1 MKEERGVVMSA
12 IGCAVESDQQAQDL
26 REDLEQRVALAT
38 PSDMVRGVYF
48 LGTLDAVR
56 GLVGEAGVRQC
67 LEVGGE
73 ARFVEFFNYPVA
85 NYLRMNEVAARVMG
99 PECGGW
105 AEAQRRLGRR
115 ATVDMMRSAAGRAL
129 QLVSRGETRQ
139 VVSTLPSAYRAA
151 VNYGERTVAWEGPNR
166 SRVIMR
172 RDFMPCAYH
181 EGVLRAALEGMK
193 ARQVEVRGL
202 RMGVLDA
209 EYLIT
214 WE

>member
-1 MKEERGVVMSA
+1 MSA
-12 IGCAVESDQQAQDL
+12 SGCEVESDRKAQDL

-48 LGTLDAVR
+48 LGTLEAVK

-67 LEVGGE
+67 LAMGGE
-73 ARFVEFFNYPVA
+73 ARFVEFFNYPVGPF
-85 NYLRMNEVAARVMG
+85 LRMNEVAARLMAPG
-99 PECGGW
+99 CGGW
-105 AEAQRRLGRR
+105 EEAQRRLGRR

-129 QLVSRGETRQ
+129 QLVSRGETRRL
-139 VVSTLPSAYRAA
+139 VGNLPSAYRAA
-151 VNYGERTVAWEGPNR
+151 VNYGERSVVWEGPNR

-172 RDFMPCAYH
+172 RDFMPCAYQ

-193 ARQVEVRGL
+193 ARGVEVRGL